1 MRPIT
6 WDVKT
11 LARGFASCCFEFV
24 AREGNTTMHEM
35 VSEGMKHS
43 EDSFSVKDAQLR
55 LVALFANLGNVS
67 GRFGLLVIE

>member
-1 MRPIT
+1 MVIRNLQASEENYSEMRPIT

-11 LARGFASCCFEFV
+11 LARGFASCRFEFV

-35 VSEGMKHS
+35 LSEGMKHS

-55 LVALFANLGNVS
+55 VLELW
-67 GRFGLLVIE
+67 I